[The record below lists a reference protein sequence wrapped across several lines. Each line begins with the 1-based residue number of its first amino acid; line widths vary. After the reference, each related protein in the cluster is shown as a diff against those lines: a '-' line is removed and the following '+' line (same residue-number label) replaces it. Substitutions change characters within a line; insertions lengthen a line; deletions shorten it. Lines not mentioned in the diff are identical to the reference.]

1 MKYICGLLSLLHL
14 PYKKEMQAFSDF
26 RQRINHLLH
35 SNSSLADKATFIK
48 QLENEAFDLCLSFD
62 TKIRCLHDNVLAKDN
77 ELLARDN
84 ELIKTM
90 QERFNLAQELNRT
103 KDSARTIIKC
113 LNVSL
118 KASSHIVART
128 IIEMIA
134 RGDLHSMNLAIEKL
148 MDKFRREKNYSV
160 SDESSF
166 YCD

>member
-1 MKYICGLLSLLHL
+1 
-14 PYKKEMQAFSDF
+14 MQAFSDF
-26 RQRINHLLH
+26 RQKINHLLD
-35 SNSSLADKATFIK
+35 SNSSLADKDTIIK
-48 QLENEAFDLCLSFD
+48 QLENEAFNLCLLFD
-62 TKIRCLHDNVLAKDN
+62 KEKGCLNDTLLTK
-77 ELLARDN
+77 DN

-90 QERFNLAQELNRT
+90 QERFALVQELNTT

-134 RGDLHSMNLAIEKL
+134 RENLHSMNVAIGQL
-148 MDKFRREKNYSV
+148 MEKFRYDYERKHSV